1 MADPKI
7 QQLKDR
13 KDKIAEITGKSKI
26 QIQSVQMQL
35 DILRKQGLLINLNIS
50 GTGMFTKTASF
61 DEVGFARDGDK
72 DARFS
77 WIKPGTKF
85 IIPEEPVRRL
95 KSNESRM
102 RQALDKY
109 ARKITGFHPWRWLP
123 FTAYDEFK
131 ASWERVITEF
141 KEIKAE
147 IIANRDDYVDVVAE
161 EYTRVAEA
169 AWGSIKAQD
178 EPVVIINGEAMDK
191 EGFIAYIV
199 AKAVSLVP
207 PVELIESKL
216 QADYVVAIVYG
227 RQDVAEDEARAVA
240 VREQIDLQ
248 RQMTS
253 IDVSLAAEKA
263 RAEVWNI
270 QAAQR
275 EREIKIEAMFQA
287 EAEHAREQLQAIVSP
302 FQEVFTAMRSQM
314 AEDAKDILES
324 IKKNGFVRGKVAER
338 GRGLVDLFNLM
349 CTHDDKELSE
359 KLNALKEQLGPA
371 GTKQDDESR
380 SVKAIE
386 KTLKEIM
393 KLEKQAAQDLM
404 AEPNRFS
411 FVEV

>member
-1 MADPKI
+1 MADPKVA
-7 QQLKDR
+7 QLKDR
-13 KDKIAEITGKSKI
+13 KTEVSEITGRSRT
-26 QIQSVQMQL
+26 QIHSVQMQL
-35 DILRKQGLLINLNIS
+35 DILRKQGLLVNLNIS
-50 GTGMFTKTASF
+50 GTGMFTKSASF
-61 DEVGFARDGDK
+61 DEVGFARDGEK
-72 DARFS
+72 DARFN

-131 ASWERVITEF
+131 TAWERVITEF
-141 KEIKAE
+141 NEIKAE
-147 IIANRDDYVDVVAE
+147 IIANRDDYVDVVAD

-178 EPVVIINGEAMDK
+178 EPVVIINGEALDK
-191 EGFIAYIV
+191 EGFITYIV
-199 AKAVSLVP
+199 SKAVSLVP
-207 PVELIESKL
+207 PVELIQSKL
-216 QADYVVAIVYG
+216 QADYIVAIVYG
-227 RQDVAEDEARAVA
+227 RQDVAEDEAREASI
-240 VREQIDLQ
+240 REQIDLQ

-275 EREIKIEAMFQA
+275 EREIKIESMFQA

-302 FQEVFTAMRSQM
+302 FQEVFTAMRTQM
-314 AEDAKDILES
+314 AEDAAEILES
-324 IKKNGFVRGKVAER
+324 IKKSGFVRGKVAER
-338 GRGLVDLFNLM
+338 GRGLIDLFNLM
-349 CTHDDKELSE
+349 CTHDDRELSE
-359 KLNALKEQLGPA
+359 KLNSLKEMLGPA
-371 GTKQDDESR
+371 GTKQNDESR
-380 SVKAIE
+380 SIKDIE

-393 KLEKQAAQDLM
+393 KLEKQAAEDLM